1 MNVSQNFLK
10 KKLLSG
16 SAWAFTGRV
25 ITAFSGVLINALLS
39 RLLSPEA
46 MGTYFLTLSLVTGL
60 VIISQLGI
68 TQTAVRLIA
77 ESMSTKR
84 PGRALK
90 TIQLSFKYG
99 ALGTFIVA
107 GLLVVGIGEWLAQ
120 QVFDSALMI
129 TIVSLIPIWVIIL
142 AFQSLIAE
150 MFRGFHDIRLATICG
165 LLTSVLSVLFFAGLW
180 IKPEHSNIKQVVIFS
195 ILAGA
200 ISASIAGLLM
210 WNKLKTLGKMTD
222 ELTDKEL
229 LTITWPLW
237 ITNLTFFA
245 LGQADLWILGIF
257 SPQEVAI
264 YGATSRLVALVAM
277 PLVII
282 NTVLSPLI
290 TELYAQTNKYQLEQV
305 LRTTATITGIPAVI
319 VLTTFIL
326 FGNPILGIIYGNYY
340 REGAIILTL
349 LSLAQLVNVWAGSCG
364 QTLIMTGHQM
374 TMMLITIICSSMA
387 IISSIGLVQ
396 KYGVMGVATASSL
409 ALILQN
415 GLMLLMVRLKTTMWT
430 HFSIK
435 MVFNLNKILNLR

>member
-60 VIISQLGI
+60 VGISQLGI
-68 TQTAVRLIA
+68 TSTAMRLIA
-77 ESMSTKR
+77 ESMSTNR

-90 TIQLSFKYG
+90 TIQLSFKYSV
-99 ALGTFIVA
+99 LGTFIVA
-107 GLLVVGIGEWLAQ
+107 AILVIGIGEWLAE
-120 QVFDSALMI
+120 QVFNSVLMMNI
-129 TIVSLIPIWVIIL
+129 VGLMTIWIIIL
-142 AFQSLIAE
+142 TFQSLIAE
-150 MFRGFHDIRLATICG
+150 IFRGFHDIRSATMCG
-165 LLTSVLSVLFFAGLW
+165 LITSVLSVLFFAGLW
-180 IKPEHSNIKQVVIFS
+180 IGLGHSNIKHVVTFS
-195 ILAGA
+195 IFASA
-200 ISASIAGLLM
+200 ISVSIASWLM
-210 WNKLKTLGKMTD
+210 WNKLQTLGKMTD
-222 ELTDKEL
+222 DLTDQEL
-229 LTITWPLW
+229 LIIAWPLW
-237 ITNLTFFA
+237 ITNLTLFA

-264 YGATSRLVALVAM
+264 YGAVSRLVALVTM
-277 PLVII
+277 PLIII

-290 TELYAQTNKYQLEQV
+290 SELYAQNNKYQLEQV
-305 LRTTATITGIPAVI
+305 LRTTATITSIPAII
-319 VLTTFIL
+319 VLTIFIL
-326 FGNPILGIIYGNYY
+326 FGDPILKIIYGNYY
-340 REGAIILTL
+340 REGAIVLTL

-374 TMMLITIICSSMA
+374 TMMLITIICSSVA

-396 KYGVMGVATASSL
+396 KYGVIGVATASSL

-415 GLMLLMVRLKTTMWT
+415 SLMLLMVRLKTTMWT

-435 MVFNLNKILNLR
+435 IVFNLNKILNLR